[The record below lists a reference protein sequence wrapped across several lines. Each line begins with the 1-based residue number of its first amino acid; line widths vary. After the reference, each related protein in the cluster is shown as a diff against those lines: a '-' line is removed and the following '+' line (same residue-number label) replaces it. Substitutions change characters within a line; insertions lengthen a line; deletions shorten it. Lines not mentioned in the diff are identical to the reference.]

1 MLAQILEAAG
11 LSTVLVTGMP
21 YWSEKLGAPRT
32 VGAEFP
38 FGHALGR
45 PGDRELQMTVIR
57 AALSLLAEAD
67 APGAI
72 RELEIEW
79 PSASGGLDEAKR
91 DWQPPEPSPIV
102 KMMLE
107 QRRAQ
112 AQQRR
117 E

>member
-1 MLAQILEAAG
+1 MLAQTLEAAG
-11 LSTVLVTGMP
+11 LSTVLVTMMP
-21 YWSEKLGAPRT
+21 YWADKLGAPRT
-32 VGAEFP
+32 VGVEFP
-38 FGHALGR
+38 FGHPLGR
-45 PGDRELQMTVIR
+45 PGDIEMQMTVIR
-57 AALSLLAEAD
+57 AARSLLAEAD

-79 PSASGGLDEAKR
+79 PQPFDEAKR